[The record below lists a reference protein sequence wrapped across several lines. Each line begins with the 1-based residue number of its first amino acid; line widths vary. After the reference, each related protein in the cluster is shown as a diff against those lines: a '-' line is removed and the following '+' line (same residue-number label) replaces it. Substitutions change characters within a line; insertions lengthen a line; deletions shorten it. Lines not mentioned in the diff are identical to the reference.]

1 LKKPIDFRFI
11 VITDRLKLRTGTLEA
26 IVEQCCISGVRA
38 VQLREKD
45 LNAYEL
51 LNLAFDLRKIT
62 KKYSSYLIINDRL
75 DIVLLSKANGL
86 HSPRNGILSKDVKRI
101 NKKILTGTSVHSLE
115 EAVKAEKF
123 GFDYIMFGPI
133 FRTASKIKYGKPQGL
148 KKLKEVC
155 NSVKIP
161 VFAVG
166 GITPPRAKR
175 CVENGAYG
183 VAVISAVMRAKNV
196 KETISEFRRF
206 LGKL

>member
-1 LKKPIDFRFI
+1 LEKPIDFRFI
-11 VITDRLKLRTGTLEA
+11 VITDRLKLRTGTLEK
-26 IVEQCCISGVRA
+26 IIEQCCISGVRA

-75 DIVLLSKANGL
+75 DIVLLSKADGL
-86 HSPRNGILSKDVKRI
+86 HSPRNGISCKDVKKI
-101 NKKILTGTSVHSLE
+101 NNKLLSGTSVHSLE
-115 EAVKAEKF
+115 QAVQAEKS

-155 NSVKIP
+155 TSVKIP
-161 VFAVG
+161 VIAVG

-175 CVENGAYG
+175 CKVQGAYG
-183 VAVISAVMRAKNV
+183 VAVISAVMRASNIK
-196 KETISEFRRF
+196 KTISEFQRN